1 MGFQNAGSMVTD
13 GEPVNEATM
22 PIEAEQKYRVTDL
35 GKMRARLAAAGA
47 KPLRRVRERNT
58 LFDTPDRALLRRDCG
73 LRVREE
79 RNLDTDE
86 FTAILTYKGPRA
98 DVGGV
103 KAREEIEVGVSDAA
117 AITAII
123 RGLDMFPTISYQK
136 TRESFSLA
144 GAQVELDDADALGLF
159 VEIEADPDRIPAIAA
174 SLGLTAEQVEPRTYP
189 QMASD
194 LC

>member
-1 MGFQNAGSMVTD
+1 MGFQNAGSMGTD

-35 GKMRARLAAAGA
+35 GEMRARLAAAGA